1 MLLKFGDANKIN
13 AYSKASQVE
22 KYLDS
27 LKKNLKKTMSSIGII
42 NNQNIKYGN
51 K

>member
-13 AYSKASQVE
+13 AYAKATQVE

-27 LKKNLKKTMSSIGII
+27 VKKNLKKTMSSIVIS
-42 NNQNIKYGN
+42 NPNIKYGN